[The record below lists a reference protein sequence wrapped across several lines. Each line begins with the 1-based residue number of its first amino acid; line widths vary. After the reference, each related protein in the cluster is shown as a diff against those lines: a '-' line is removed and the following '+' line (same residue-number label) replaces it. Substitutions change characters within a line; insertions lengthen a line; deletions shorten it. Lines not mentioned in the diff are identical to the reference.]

1 MTMLYPNLCYKET
14 CYKGTALLFYFSHVT
29 ISRNNVY
36 FQQLLNNCFDDIEKF
51 VSRLQQAAE
60 AYKEL
65 ERRRYERG
73 HRNKRKSAGG
83 ELTLSFMNIH
93 ASLHPP

>member
-1 MTMLYPNLCYKET
+1 MT
-14 CYKGTALLFYFSHVT
+14 LLL
-29 ISRNNVY
+29 Y

-65 ERRRYERG
+65 ERRRVERG
-73 HRNKRKSAGG
+73 GKRKQKSAGG
-83 ELTLSFMNIH
+83 LYDCNMPFI
-93 ASLHPP
+93 

>member
-1 MTMLYPNLCYKET
+1 MKKKSGKFKFDIILFNY
-14 CYKGTALLFYFSHVT
+14 LL
-29 ISRNNVY
+29 

-65 ERRRYERG
+65 ERRRVERG
-73 HRNKRKSAGG
+73 GKRKQKSAGG
-83 ELTLSFMNIH
+83 L
-93 ASLHPP
+93 